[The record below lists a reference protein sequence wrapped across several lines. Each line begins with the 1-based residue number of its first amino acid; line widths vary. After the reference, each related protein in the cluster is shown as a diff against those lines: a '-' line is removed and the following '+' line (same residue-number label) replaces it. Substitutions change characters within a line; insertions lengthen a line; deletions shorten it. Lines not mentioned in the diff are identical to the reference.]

1 MKKVKLTF
9 FLVTN
14 NLIKKDLKRFTLLL
28 LLILFQSLLVFASV
42 IAIIPI
48 SEYLMDPEMKKV
60 SKFTGFLNSTFLF
73 FNITTSFWVF
83 GFFFIFI
90 NLFKAIIEIFTNYF
104 ILKIKYN
111 LLRQVYKDLL
121 DSIFRAEWVFFS
133 KIKLGSLFNT
143 LSSELPRVGDTLG
156 HITSLIA
163 QIIQLLI
170 YIAIPLYINFKM
182 TIIVILISS
191 VFFIFLSFL
200 NKISYKLGLQN
211 TQTANK
217 TFTFLTESIAALK
230 LIFSYSKQENT
241 KLSYFKFFDTHVDI
255 TIRSQI
261 LSIIVT
267 KVFLPFLMLAVV
279 ISVGFSL
286 INGIIL
292 SEAIAVMWSLLLSI
306 PVCVSIFQLSVSFK
320 NFVNSFEQ
328 VEIIK
333 KEARNY
339 PIQNSH
345 IIVKNFKKNISLKK
359 VYFNYLGRTQ
369 LLKNI
374 NINIQK
380 NSITAIVGNS
390 GSGKSTILDLI
401 MGLQKPSRGNIF
413 LDNHNLSKINLEE
426 YRDIIGIVPQE
437 SFLLETSIKENLIWG
452 VKNKDNILDKD
463 IWNALRLSN
472 SLDFIKELPKKLDTL
487 ISVRGSNLSGGQRQR
502 LALARALIRK
512 PKILVL
518 DEATSSLDEDSEN
531 IIIKAL
537 KKIAKNTT
545 IIIVTHKLSILNNV
559 DKIFYVKNGRVVKN
573 KKY

>member
-1 MKKVKLTF
+1 MKKNKFTF
-9 FLVTN
+9 FLVVN
-14 NLIKKDLKRFTLLL
+14 NLIKKDLRSFIFLLFL
-28 LLILFQSLLVFASV
+28 VLFQSLLVFASV
-42 IAIIPI
+42 IAIIPL
-48 SEYLMDPEMKKV
+48 SEYLMDPEMKNI
-60 SKFTGFLNSTFLF
+60 SKFTNVLNSAFLF
-73 FNITTSFWVF
+73 YNIVPSFWIF

-90 NLFKAIIEIFTNYF
+90 NLFKGIIEIFTNYF

-111 LLRQVYKDLL
+111 LLRHVYKDLL
-121 DSIFRAEWVFFS
+121 DSIFRAEWIFFS

-156 HITSLIA
+156 HVTYLIA
-163 QIIQLLI
+163 HVIQLLI
-170 YIAIPLYINFKM
+170 YIAIPLFINFKM
-182 TIIVILISS
+182 TIIVVLISS
-191 VFFIFLSFL
+191 IFFIFLSFL
-200 NKISYKLGLQN
+200 NKISYKLGVQN

-217 TFTFLTESIAALK
+217 TSSFLSESVAALK

-241 KLSYFKFFDTHVDI
+241 KLTYFKLFDKHVHI

-267 KVFLPFLMLAVV
+267 KVFLPLLMLAVV
-279 ISVGFSL
+279 ISVGYSL

-345 IIVKNFKKNISLKK
+345 TIVKNFKKNISLKN
-359 VYFNYLGRTQ
+359 VYFNYLGRTK

-380 NSITAIVGNS
+380 NRITAIVGNS

-437 SFLLETSIKENLIWG
+437 SFLLETSIKENLLWG

-472 SLDFIKELPKKLDTL
+472 SSDFIKELPKKLNTVL
-487 ISVRGSNLSGGQRQR
+487 SVRGSNLSGGQRQR

-537 KKIAKNTT
+537 NKIAKNTT